1 MRLRVLVTGAGGQ
14 LGTDLARAFEDG
26 TGRYDLIAAT
36 RDELDLGDR
45 DSILAA
51 ITSAEPDVIVH
62 AGAWTSVDGCES
74 DRDRAFRVNALGTR
88 HVQQAA
94 RIVDARVCYLS
105 TDYVFDGTATK
116 PIDEWAP
123 TNPLGVYGRSKLG
136 GELEIDPGNT
146 IVRTRGG
153 TGFVKTMLRL
163 ARERDE
169 LRVVADQVGSP
180 TFTEDLA
187 QAIKMLVVGRF
198 PGTFHVTNSGTATW
212 HELAQATFV
221 AAGLD
226 PARVTPIT
234 TADSPTP
241 APRPAYSVLDNAALR
256 LQGLPLLPDWH
267 EPLERLVKELTT
279 SWPTS
284 PSSAPVTSD

>member
-1 MRLRVLVTGAGGQ
+1 MRVLITGAGGG
-14 LGTDLARAFEDG
+14 LGHDLVKAFDDG
-26 TGRYDLIAAT
+26 TARYDVIAAT

-45 DSILAA
+45 DSILGA
-51 ITSAEPDVIVH
+51 ITSAEPDAIVH
-62 AGAWTSVDGCES
+62 AGAWTAVDACEG
-74 DRDRAFRVNALGTR
+74 DPDQAFRVNALGTR

-94 RIVDARVCYLS
+94 RIVGAQVFYVS
-105 TDYVFDGTATK
+105 TDFVFDGTQSS

-123 TNPLGVYGRSKLG
+123 TNPLSVYGRSKLG

-146 IVRTRGG
+146 IIRTRGG

-163 ARERDE
+163 AGERDE

-187 QAIKMLVVGRF
+187 AAIKRLVVGRL
-198 PGTFHVTNSGTATW
+198 PGVFHVTNSGVATW
-212 HELAQATFV
+212 HELAQATFS

-226 PARVTPIT
+226 PQRVVPVS
-234 TADSPTP
+234 TADYPTP
-241 APRPAYSVLDNAALR
+241 ARRPAYSVLDNAALR

-267 EPLERLVKELTT
+267 EPLERLVKELT
-279 SWPTS
+279 S
-284 PSSAPVTSD
+284 